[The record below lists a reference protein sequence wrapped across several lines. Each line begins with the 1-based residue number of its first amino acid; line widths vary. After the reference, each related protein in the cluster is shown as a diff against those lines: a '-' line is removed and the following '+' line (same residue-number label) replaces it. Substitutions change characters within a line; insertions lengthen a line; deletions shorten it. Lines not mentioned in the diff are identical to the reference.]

1 MGNDYRKR
9 KFFDAV
15 LNGRHGEV
23 ARYISRGRAN
33 PAWKVG
39 SGMSALDQAAY
50 LGHVRI
56 AELLLDNG
64 WDLEARNDLGGR
76 PLHCCA
82 TARNCHVHMI
92 QFLVGRGAMLDCQD
106 NLKDTPLHLAAD
118 EVSCSAWGLT
128 EPSRTRLG
136 RQRRILPRM
145 KIPGPHIR
153 SRHATGSS

>member
-1 MGNDYRKR
+1 M
-9 KFFDAV
+9 
-15 LNGRHGEV
+15 V

-76 PLHCCA
+76 PLHVTLLRYCKELPCA
-82 TARNCHVHMI
+82 DDPVPGGQGSDAGLSGQSEGYTA
-92 QFLVGRGAMLDCQD
+92 
-106 NLKDTPLHLAAD
+106 P
-118 EVSCSAWGLT
+118 
-128 EPSRTRLG
+128 
-136 RQRRILPRM
+136 PRC
-145 KIPGPHIR
+145 R
-153 SRHATGSS
+153 

>member
-82 TARNCHVHMI
+82 TARNCHVQMI
-92 QFLVGRGAMLDCQD
+92 QFLVGRGAMLDCQE
-106 NLKDTPLHLAAD
+106 NQKDTPLRSTSLKMKSPA
-118 EVSCSAWGLT
+118 
-128 EPSRTRLG
+128 
-136 RQRRILPRM
+136 QPR
-145 KIPGPHIR
+145 G
-153 SRHATGSS
+153 